1 MLIFKTRT
9 LRSFV
14 EKRIPKPV
22 FVLHI
27 DCLVIAH
34 KILDALEEFSLHE
47 IEFAL
52 AICFELEVDGS

>member
-1 MLIFKTRT
+1 ML
-9 LRSFV
+9 
-14 EKRIPKPV
+14 V
-22 FVLHI
+22 FHI

-34 KILDALEEFSLHE
+34 KVLNALEEFSLHE

>member
-1 MLIFKTRT
+1 MLILKIKTRT

-22 FVLHI
+22 LVFHI
-27 DCLVIAH
+27 DCLVVAY
-34 KILDALEEFSLHE
+34 KILNALEEFSLHE

-52 AICFELEVDGS
+52 TIRL